1 MKIIR
6 TDHVLEVDDTE
17 VSLDQ
22 IWVDIEYALKASKLG
37 AVEKLDRKIDL
48 LYSMFRDHT
57 EGKSQAEVLVNAGNN
72 EAYGY
77 TYRIEEIDDTAK
89 QN

>member
-1 MKIIR
+1 MKVIR
-6 TDHVLEVDDTE
+6 TDHILDADEAE

-22 IWVDIEYALKASKLG
+22 IWFDIEYAVKNNKLG
-37 AVEKLDRKIDL
+37 AVEKLERKIDL